1 MTADVIT
8 IVFDYRSTYMLYHLY
23 HHHHHHHH
31 HHYHHH
37 LPHPIDQDPSG
48 TMKGFISSKH
58 LKILAGE
65 DDDDDDDDD

>member
-8 IVFDYRSTYMLYHLY
+8 IVFDYRSIYMLY
-23 HHHHHHHH
+23 HHHH

-37 LPHPIDQDPSG
+37 HYHYHYHHNHLPHSIDQDPSG

-58 LKILAGE
+58 LKILAGGEEE
-65 DDDDDDDDD
+65 DED